1 MRISQML
8 HFPLEG
14 AGTGIYVDGLSQSLT
29 QRGHQ
34 ISVLCSDHYLPKK
47 KYPVV
52 AVLFSNGTNDN
63 FELDFD
69 FPVFAS
75 HPLSRGPRFGEL
87 SKPQREAYFHAF
99 HRKIKD
105 MIASFSPD
113 IIHVHHGMIIA
124 SIVAEFDIPYVI
136 TLHGTE
142 YYGFKEFRDYQE
154 LTLRGIHGA
163 HTVITP
169 SDAER
174 ERAILTYGIDS
185 SRVVVVKHGTDTNLF
200 RPIEIEK
207 SALLADYSIQDV
219 NRPVIFFGGRLTS
232 QKGVDTLI
240 KAARIYS
247 QMDEKMTTIIA
258 GDGDLRQY
266 LEKLAKEL
274 DTIYFIGT
282 QSHQQMAKLF
292 NVADVVVVPSVFEPF
307 GLTAL
312 EALGCGTPVI
322 ASNVGGL
329 RQIVNKQVG
338 CLIEPGDY
346 RTLALKVTS
355 FIRDGLKEK
364 VRFKAADYI
373 RRNFSWEETNSN
385 IERVYGRV
393 NSWIA

>member
-1 MRISQML
+1 
-8 HFPLEG
+8 
-14 AGTGIYVDGLSQSLT
+14 
-29 QRGHQ
+29 
-34 ISVLCSDHYLPKK
+34 
-47 KYPVV
+47 
-52 AVLFSNGTNDN
+52 
-63 FELDFD
+63 
-69 FPVFAS
+69 
-75 HPLSRGPRFGEL
+75 
-87 SKPQREAYFHAF
+87 
-99 HRKIKD
+99 
-105 MIASFSPD
+105 
-113 IIHVHHGMIIA
+113 
-124 SIVAEFDIPYVI
+124 
-136 TLHGTE
+136 
-142 YYGFKEFRDYQE
+142 
-154 LTLRGIHGA
+154 
-163 HTVITP
+163 
-169 SDAER
+169 
-174 ERAILTYGIDS
+174 
-185 SRVVVVKHGTDTNLF
+185 
-200 RPIEIEK
+200 
-207 SALLADYSIQDV
+207 
-219 NRPVIFFGGRLTS
+219 
-232 QKGVDTLI
+232 
-240 KAARIYS
+240 
-247 QMDEKMTTIIA
+247 MDEKMTTIIA